1 MLPLLCQPTWT
12 TFTAFTVISSAAF
25 WSLRLSMLTSLSWTS
40 LSQATYFTQEKKR
53 SHSIPP
59 QKNVPKGI
67 LWYLIYKP
75 SLGRSF
81 FFFVLRYKDKFN
93 IRLDFRSP
101 PLDDTIKHHNVRP
114 LSIHI
119 VILVVEGKHQMVA
132 QCNGPNRWTIH
143 EVQLCFALTFSV
155 FAGNVQSKC
164 SKYAFTH

>member
-1 MLPLLCQPTWT
+1 MSAHLDNFYSIYCNKFCSFLVITFVNVDQSFLDFIEPSHIFYTRKKKISQHST
-12 TFTAFTVISSAAF
+12 TKKCPKRYTVVPDIQAISWPF
-25 WSLRLSMLTSLSWTS
+25 
-40 LSQATYFTQEKKR
+40 
-53 SHSIPP
+53 
-59 QKNVPKGI
+59 
-67 LWYLIYKP
+67 
-75 SLGRSF
+75 F